1 MTAPSRPSSTLLCGL
16 SIALLA
22 AGCAGP
28 QRHADGD
35 TPVQEIVMEE
45 TLIQGSSKGD
55 GAGRIYELPDL
66 FKEANDYLIADDFKN
81 AIRLYKVI
89 LKNFSEPEYRRVTT
103 YNLALSYE
111 GAGQWADAVARY
123 REVIELSPA
132 SEDGRFALQR
142 LGLCLWELGDYE
154 GIKPVVARQFERSD
168 LTLME
173 EVDAELLL
181 GNALLELR
189 DWNGAE
195 RAFLQ
200 VVHLNERGLRAWDPD
215 KSSASRRPY
224 EPTSTPIARAHF
236 GRGRIFHETFST
248 IRLVLPKDAIRKALL
263 DKTRLFEQAQEAYLS
278 SVRTGD
284 PEWATAA
291 GFMVGQLFEDFYLDV
306 LASEVPRD
314 FNELELEVYFEEL
327 RAFIAPAIGKARRL
341 YELNLGMAQR
351 LGSRGAWV
359 DETIAAIERMRAYI
373 DRKEGWLQ
381 EQTLIVEQR
390 HPHSARFSD
399 QMQFRSDRAAR

>member
-1 MTAPSRPSSTLLCGL
+1 MRFPRTIFFATLPALALLQPGCAAPQRTPSSDL
-16 SIALLA
+16 
-22 AGCAGP
+22 
-28 QRHADGD
+28 
-35 TPVQEIVMEE
+35 PVQEMTMEE
-45 TLIQGSSKGD
+45 TLIEGSSSGA

-81 AIRLYKVI
+81 AIRLYRII
-89 LKNFSEPEYRRVTT
+89 LNNFSDPEYRRVTT

-111 GAGQWADAVARY
+111 GSRQWAEAAAHY
-123 REVIELSPA
+123 RQVIELAPA

-142 LGLCLWELGDYE
+142 LGICLWELGEYE

-173 EVDAELLL
+173 EIDAELLL

-189 DWNGAE
+189 DWNAAE

-200 VVHLNERGLRAWDPD
+200 VVHLNDRGLRAWDPD
-215 KSSASRRPY
+215 KSHPSRRPY
-224 EPTSTPIARAHF
+224 EPTATPIARAHF

-248 IRLVLPKDAIRKALL
+248 IHLVLPKDAIRKALI

-278 SVRTGD
+278 AVRTGD
-284 PEWATAA
+284 PEWATAG

-327 RAFIAPAIGKARRL
+327 RAFIAPAINKARRL

-373 DRKEGWLQ
+373 ERKEGWLQ
-381 EQTLIVEQR
+381 EQALIVEQR

-399 QMQFRSDRAAR
+399 QMRFRSDRAGR

>member
-1 MTAPSRPSSTLLCGL
+1 M
-16 SIALLA
+16 
-22 AGCAGP
+22 
-28 QRHADGD
+28 D
-35 TPVQEIVMEE
+35 E
-45 TLIQGSSKGD
+45 TLIEGSRDGKG
-55 GAGRIYELPDL
+55 GGRIYDLPDL
-66 FKEANDYLIADDFKN
+66 FKEANDYLIADDFPN

-89 LKNFSEPEYRRVTT
+89 LKNFKEPEYLRVST
-103 YNLALSYE
+103 YNLALAYE
-111 GAGQWADAVARY
+111 GSQQWAEAASHY
-123 REVIELSPA
+123 RKVIALAPA

-154 GIKPVVARQFERSD
+154 GIRTVVGRQMERSD

-173 EVDAELLL
+173 EIDAHLLL
-181 GNALLELR
+181 GNAHLELR
-189 DWNGAE
+189 DWSAAE
-195 RAFLQ
+195 REFLQ
-200 VVHLNERGLRAWDPD
+200 VLTLNDRGLRAWDPER
-215 KSSASRRPY
+215 SPSTRRPY
-224 EPTSTPIARAHF
+224 EPTATPVARAHF

-248 IRLVLPKDAIRKALL
+248 IRLVLPKEAIRKALL

-278 SVRTGD
+278 AVRTGD

-327 RAFIAPAIGKARRL
+327 RAFIAPAIKKARRL

-359 DETIAAIERMRAYI
+359 DETLAAIERIRAYI
-373 DRKEGWLQ
+373 ERNEGWQQ
-381 EQTLIVEQR
+381 EQALIVEQR

-399 QMQFRSDRAAR
+399 QMQFRSDRAGR

>member
-1 MTAPSRPSSTLLCGL
+1 MTAASRPSSTLLCGL

-28 QRHADGD
+28 QRPADGS

-45 TLIQGSSKGD
+45 TLIQGSAKGD

-103 YNLALSYE
+103 YNL
-111 GAGQWADAVARY
+111 
-123 REVIELSPA
+123 
-132 SEDGRFALQR
+132 QR

-173 EVDAELLL
+173 EIDAELLL

-215 KSSASRRPY
+215 KSSAGRRPY

-314 FNELELEVYFEEL
+314 FNELELEVYFDEL

-359 DETIAAIERMRAYI
+359 DETIAAIERVRGYI

-399 QMQFRSDRAAR
+399 QMQFRSDRAGR